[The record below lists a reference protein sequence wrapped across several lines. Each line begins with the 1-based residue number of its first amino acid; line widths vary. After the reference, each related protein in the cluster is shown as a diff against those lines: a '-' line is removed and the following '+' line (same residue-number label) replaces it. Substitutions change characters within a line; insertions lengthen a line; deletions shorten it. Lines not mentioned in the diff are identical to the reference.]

1 MKKKIHLFF
10 RKPSKNV
17 HYSVENFYKEIFKD
31 FKDENFEIKTK
42 ICPLSSRGIFN
53 RIYLIFWA
61 FFNQG
66 DINHITGDINFIS
79 LFLQKKK
86 TIRLDLYLYYIRMFK
101 SRSLATKFILSN
113 RLRVSGQ
120 VLKKPHKLIVMM
132 GKSAQEEINKA
143 SKGLIYKYKLVNSI
157 TSSDSKI
164 LLADVKK

>member
-31 FKDENFEIKTK
+31 IKDENFEIKTK

-66 DINHITGDINFIS
+66 DINHVTGDINFIS
-79 LFLQKKK
+79 LFES
-86 TIRLDLYLYYIRMFK
+86 TMEIMHAFE
-101 SRSLATKFILSN
+101 TTSN
-113 RLRVSGQ
+113 RDLFDTHFCS
-120 VLKKPHKLIVMM
+120 
-132 GKSAQEEINKA
+132 
-143 SKGLIYKYKLVNSI
+143 
-157 TSSDSKI
+157 
-164 LLADVKK
+164 